1 MSPPAATPPQIHS
14 PPSPQ
19 TPPPQVLSRRRAS
32 CSPIGIGGERKR
44 PAWSP
49 APSPSTG
56 RRPEGAVVVHG
67 AGRGEVKAL
76 VLRSACSSCRLLPCD
91 GASRTRP
98 RACGPGCSGSL
109 TSRHPTPPHLPLP
122 LLVFSVPT
130 PLRRPAPGLRKI
142 RPWCDSVWPSR
153 SQIRGCH
160 TTGAAASPPRLPA
173 ATSMRSVDSFSPGI
187 SALLLSS

>member
-1 MSPPAATPPQIHS
+1 MSRFLIVYKTLETLAVGLLLCPRR
-14 PPSPQ
+14 
-19 TPPPQVLSRRRAS
+19 PPPLLRSTPLPLHRRR
-32 CSPIGIGGERKR
+32 P
-44 PAWSP
+44 
-49 APSPSTG
+49 
-56 RRPEGAVVVHG
+56 
-67 AGRGEVKAL
+67 
-76 VLRSACSSCRLLPCD
+76 LRSSCRLLPCD
-91 GASRTRP
+91 GAWRTQP
-98 RACGPGCSGSL
+98 RECGPGCSGSL

-187 SALLLSS
+187 SALLLSSWLGIWCS